1 MRSLP
6 RTFDTPLPIDAVL
19 DELLRTL
26 QQRNAA
32 VLVAPPGAGKTTRV
46 PLALLDEPW
55 AAGKKIIVL
64 EPRRIAARA
73 SAERMAK
80 TLGQRAGETVGYRVR
95 FGSKISHATRIEVV
109 TEGIFSRHILDD
121 PELTG
126 VAAVL
131 FDEFHERSLDADL
144 GLALARDAQT
154 GLREDLRLLVMSAT
168 LDGARVGKLLGDA
181 PVVASEGRAF
191 PVETRYL
198 GRRSDAL
205 LERQMADAIAT
216 ALRADTGSVLAFL
229 PGAAEIRR
237 TQTFLA
243 ERIHDAATEI
253 VPLFGALDAAVQD
266 RAIAPAPKGQR
277 KVVLATS
284 IAETSLT
291 IEGVRIVVDSGLARV
306 PRYEPD
312 IGLTRLETVRA
323 SRAAVDQRRGRAG
336 RTEPGICY
344 RLWDEPQTA
353 SLAPF
358 TQPEILSADLSSLVL
373 DLAQWGVSNP
383 ATLSFLDAPPAP
395 ALKEAKNLLRE
406 LDALDADGRIT
417 EEGKSLRALAL
428 PPRLSRMIVDAH
440 RFGTGE
446 AAADIAAILTE
457 RGLGGDSI
465 DLDARLDQ
473 FRRDRSQRAV
483 SARDMAR
490 RWAAQVAS
498 GELVPDGG
506 TATHL
511 AHSGRANGLAAPSPL
526 AGEGRGGGATTAV
539 SRLGTPTPDPSPQGR
554 GEPSSRAPRTR
565 GERRESSRDSKRSS
579 VQAAVELSTGVMLA
593 FAFPDRVAR
602 NRGNGSFVLAN
613 GRGAMVEQT
622 SALARAPFIA
632 VGELT
637 GTAASGKILLAAPI
651 LQDEIE
657 RHFADHIEVAD
668 EIFFERGAAALR
680 ARRRTTLHAI
690 TLSESP
696 LAISPSEES
705 ARILAD
711 GLIALGFDRLPWSKT
726 ARQWRDRVM
735 FLRKAEGESWPDLSD
750 DALIARRADWL
761 VPALHDKTSLKD
773 LSASDLSDAVMA
785 LLPWDLRARLDR
797 EAPTHFEAPTGSM
810 LAIDYEAEQGP
821 TIAVRL
827 QELFGL
833 DTHPSIARGSV
844 PLVLELLSPAQRP
857 VQVTRDLPGFWR
869 GSYAAVRTDLRGRY
883 PRHPWPDDP
892 ASALPTRRAKP
903 RGT

>member
-1 MRSLP
+1 MP

-19 DELLRTL
+19 DDLARTL
-26 QQRNAA
+26 QGRNAA

-55 AAGKKIIVL
+55 TKGKKIIVL

-80 TLGQRAGETVGYRVR
+80 TLGERAGETVGYRVR
-95 FGSKISHATRIEVV
+95 FGSKVSRATRIEVV
-109 TEGIFSRHILDD
+109 TEGIFSRQILDD
-121 PELTG
+121 PELG
-126 VAAVL
+126 GIAAVL

-168 LDGARVGKLLGDA
+168 LDGARVAKLLGDA
-181 PVVASEGRAF
+181 PVVESEGRAF

-198 GRRSDAL
+198 SRKPDMP
-205 LERQMADAIAT
+205 LERQMADSIAQ
-216 ALRADTGSVLAFL
+216 ALRADPGSVLAFL

-237 TQTFLA
+237 TQNFLE
-243 ERIHDAATEI
+243 ERVKDASTEI

-266 RAIAPAPKGQR
+266 RAISPAPKGQR

-353 SLAPF
+353 SLAAY

-373 DLAQWGVSNP
+373 DLAQWGVSDP
-383 ATLSFLDAPPAP
+383 ATLSFLDLPPAP
-395 ALKEAKNLLRE
+395 ALKEAKSLLEE
-406 LDALDADGRIT
+406 LGALDADGRIT
-417 EEGKSLRALAL
+417 AEGKRLRALAL
-428 PPRLSRMIVDAH
+428 PPRLARMIVDSD
-440 RFGTGE
+440 RFGAGAN
-446 AAADIAAILTE
+446 AAEIAAILTE
-457 RGLGGDSI
+457 RGLGGDSA
-465 DLDARLDQ
+465 DLDHRLDQ
-473 FRRDRSQRAV
+473 FRRDRSQRAS
-483 SARDMAR
+483 SARDLAR
-490 RWAAQVAS
+490 RWASQVAS
-498 GELVPDGG
+498 
-506 TATHL
+506 
-511 AHSGRANGLAAPSPL
+511 SSP
-526 AGEGRGGGATTAV
+526 
-539 SRLGTPTPDPSPQGR
+539 P
-554 GEPSSRAPRTR
+554 
-565 GERRESSRDSKRSS
+565 ESE
-579 VQAAVELSTGVMLA
+579 ELSTGVMLA
-593 FAFPDRVAR
+593 FAFPDRVAK

-613 GRGAMVEQT
+613 GRGAAVEQT
-622 SALARAPFIA
+622 SALARAPYVA

-637 GTAASGKILLAAPI
+637 GTAAAGRILLAAPI

-657 RHFADHIEVAD
+657 ARFAEHIESSD
-668 EIFFERGAAALR
+668 EIIFDRSALALR
-680 ARRRTTLHAI
+680 ARRRKTLHAI
-690 TLSESP
+690 TLSEAP
-696 LAISPSEES
+696 LALSPSADT
-705 ARILAD
+705 ARVFAD
-711 GLIALGFDRLPWSKT
+711 GLIAAGLDKLPWSKSSK
-726 ARQWRDRVM
+726 QWRDRVM

-750 DALIARRADWL
+750 DGLIASAAEWL
-761 VPALHDKTSLKD
+761 APALYDKISLKD
-773 LSASDLSDAVMA
+773 FSAGDLSEALLT
-785 LLPWDLRARLDR
+785 LLPWELRARLER
-797 EAPTHFEAPTGSM
+797 EAPTHFEAPTGTM

-833 DTHPSIARGSV
+833 NTHPSIAKGKV

-869 GSYAAVRTDLRGRY
+869 GSYAAVRSDLRGRY
-883 PRHPWPDDP
+883 PRHPWPEDP
-892 ASALPTRRAKP
+892 ATALPTRRVKP

>member
-1 MRSLP
+1 LP
-6 RTFDTPLPIDAVL
+6 RSFDTPLPIDAVL
-19 DELLRTL
+19 DELAQTL
-26 QQRNAA
+26 AARNAA

-46 PLALLDEPW
+46 PLALLDAPW
-55 AAGKKIIVL
+55 LRDKKIIVL

-80 TLGQRAGETVGYRVR
+80 TLGERAGETVGYRVR
-95 FGSKISHATRIEVV
+95 FGSRISRKTRIEVV
-109 TEGIFSRHILDD
+109 TEGIFSRQILDD
-121 PELTG
+121 PELSG

-144 GLALARDAQT
+144 GLALARDAQL

-168 LDGARVGKLLGDA
+168 LDGARVARLLGEA
-181 PVVASEGRAF
+181 PVIASEGRAF
-191 PVETRYL
+191 AVETRYL
-198 GRRSDAL
+198 RRKVDAP

-216 ALRADTGSVLAFL
+216 ALRADPGSVLAFL

-237 TQTFLA
+237 TQNFLA
-243 ERIHDAATEI
+243 ERIHDDAIEI

-312 IGLTRLETVRA
+312 IGLTRLQTVRA

-353 SLAPF
+353 SLAAF

-373 DLAQWGVSNP
+373 DLAQWGVSDP
-383 ATLSFLDAPPAP
+383 ATMSFLDPLPAP
-395 ALKEAKNLLRE
+395 ALKEAKSLLHE
-406 LDALDADGRIT
+406 LGALDADGRIT
-417 EEGKSLRALAL
+417 AEGKSLRALAL
-428 PPRLSRMIVDAH
+428 PPRLSRMIVDSH
-440 RFGTGE
+440 RFGAGE
-446 AAADIAAILTE
+446 QAAGIAAVLTE
-457 RGLGGDSI
+457 RGLGGDST
-465 DLDARLDQ
+465 DLDVRLDQ
-473 FRRDRSQRAV
+473 FRRDRAQRAT
-483 SARDMAR
+483 SARELAR
-490 RWAAQVAS
+490 RWATQVAS
-498 GELVPDGG
+498 SDAPATSPSLLGG
-506 TATHL
+506 
-511 AHSGRANGLAAPSPL
+511 
-526 AGEGRGGGATTAV
+526 GEGKELRG
-539 SRLGTPTPDPSPQGR
+539 LD
-554 GEPSSRAPRTR
+554 E
-565 GERRESSRDSKRSS
+565 KI
-579 VQAAVELSTGVMLA
+579 STGVMLA

-613 GRGAMVEQT
+613 GRGAAVEQT
-622 SALARAPFIA
+622 SSLARAPYVA

-637 GTAASGKILLAAPI
+637 GTAAAGRILLAAPI
-651 LQDEIE
+651 TQAEIE
-657 RHFADHIEVAD
+657 LHFVDQIETAD
-668 EIFFERGAAALR
+668 EISFDPGAMALR
-680 ARRRTTLHAI
+680 ARRKRTLHAI
-690 TLSESP
+690 TLSEAP
-696 LAISPSEES
+696 LALTPSGAT

-711 GLIALGFDRLPWSKT
+711 GLVAIGLDRLPWSKQSK
-726 ARQWRDRVM
+726 QWRDRVM

-750 DALIARRADWL
+750 HALATRREDWL
-761 VPALHDKTSLKD
+761 LPALYDKTSLKD
-773 LSASDLSDAVMA
+773 FSAGDLSDALST
-785 LLPWDLRARLDR
+785 LLPWELRARLER
-797 EAPTHFEAPTGSM
+797 EAPTHFEAPTGTM

-833 DTHPSIARGSV
+833 NAHPSIANGAV

-869 GSYAAVRTDLRGRY
+869 GSYAAVRSDLRGRY
-883 PRHPWPDDP
+883 PRHPWPEDP
-892 ASALPTRRAKP
+892 ANALPTRRVKP

>member
-1 MRSLP
+1 MFSYLAPRLRGEVGSSRSDEPGEGPARHFATIEFRDRSPSPQPSPRKGGERERHRTKLLP

-19 DELLRTL
+19 DELSRTL
-26 QQRNAA
+26 AARNTA

-55 AAGKKIIVL
+55 TKGKKIIVL

-80 TLGQRAGETVGYRVR
+80 TLGERAGETVGYRVR
-95 FGSKISHATRIEVV
+95 FGSKVSRATRIEVV
-109 TEGIFSRHILDD
+109 TEGIFSRRILDD
-121 PELTG
+121 PELNG

-154 GLREDLRLLVMSAT
+154 GLREDLRILVMSAT
-168 LDGARVGKLLGDA
+168 LDGARIGKLLGDA

-198 GRRSDAL
+198 GRKPDAP
-205 LERQMADAIAT
+205 LERQMADAIAA
-216 ALRADTGSVLAFL
+216 ALRADPGSVLAFL

-237 TQTFLA
+237 TETFLR
-243 ERIHDAATEI
+243 ERVHDASVEI

-266 RAIAPAPKGQR
+266 RAIAPAPKGTR

-291 IEGVRIVVDSGLARV
+291 IEGVRIVVDSGVARV

-353 SLAPF
+353 SLAAY
-358 TQPEILSADLSSLVL
+358 TQPEILSADLSTLVL
-373 DLAQWGVSNP
+373 DLAQWGVADPNQL
-383 ATLSFLDAPPAP
+383 AFLDPPPAP
-395 ALKEAKNLLRE
+395 ALKEARSLLNE
-406 LDALDADGRIT
+406 LGALDADGRIT
-417 EEGKSLRALAL
+417 AEGSSLRALAL
-428 PPRLSRMIVDAH
+428 PPRLARMIVDSN
-440 RFGTGE
+440 RFGSGQE
-446 AAADIAAILTE
+446 AAEIAAVLTE
-457 RGLGGDSI
+457 RGLGGDSA

-473 FRRDRSQRAV
+473 FRRDRSPRAS
-483 SARDMAR
+483 SARDLAR
-490 RWAAQVAS
+490 RWAQQVAS
-498 GELVPDGG
+498 AEKPK
-506 TATHL
+506 
-511 AHSGRANGLAAPSPL
+511 
-526 AGEGRGGGATTAV
+526 GEG
-539 SRLGTPTPDPSPQGR
+539 D
-554 GEPSSRAPRTR
+554 
-565 GERRESSRDSKRSS
+565 
-579 VQAAVELSTGVMLA
+579 LSTGVMLA

-613 GRGAMVEQT
+613 GRGAAVEQT
-622 SALARAPFIA
+622 SSLVRAPYIA

-637 GTAASGKILLAAPI
+637 GTAASGRILLAAPI
-651 LQDEIE
+651 AQDEIE
-657 RHFADHIEVAD
+657 RHFADQIESSEEVSFDRNAM
-668 EIFFERGAAALR
+668 ALR
-680 ARRRTTLHAI
+680 ARRKRTLHAV
-690 TLSESP
+690 TLSEAPMS
-696 LAISPSEES
+696 LSPSAET
-705 ARILAD
+705 AKVFAA
-711 GLIALGFDRLPWSKT
+711 GLVAAGLDRLPWSK
-726 ARQWRDRVM
+726 ALKQWRDRVM
-735 FLRKAEGESWPDLSD
+735 FLRKAEGENWPDLSD
-750 DALIARRADWL
+750 AALAAIGDAWL
-761 VPALHDKTSLKD
+761 APALYDKTSLKEF
-773 LSASDLSDAVMA
+773 SAGDLSDAVMN
-785 LLPWDLRARLDR
+785 LLPWELRARLDR
-797 EAPTHFEAPTGSM
+797 EAPTHFEAPTGTM

-833 DTHPSIARGSV
+833 NTHPSIAKGAV

-869 GSYAAVRTDLRGRY
+869 GSYAAVRSDLRGRY
-883 PRHPWPDDP
+883 PRHPWPEDP
-892 ASALPTRRAKP
+892 ANAMPTRRVKP